1 VNTPSAQEAKVSIGE
16 TVGFNKQNTIRLAD
30 VYTHIQKPIGDWK
43 QVFAELRDLVDN
55 GDLDEYNRKKKNL
68 RVFTWSGTFD
78 NRSNDGLIQHTG
90 RLQIDIDWK
99 DKPRAASEELRDQ
112 LGEDTHIEFA
122 CLSPSARGVKCGMLI
137 PVCANDAEH
146 KKAFAAAENYFKQQH
161 SITID
166 SSCKDVSRIC
176 FFSYDPHRKLNE
188 SATPLDITRWATVA
202 PNHSDTPSTTKTESP
217 NHPAGG
223 EGKTFDKLTPEL
235 AQQLLDHIAG
245 YDNRD
250 TWIKVGHALKHAF
263 GDDGLPLWEGWSA
276 KSAKWQESDR
286 EKWDGFKPTNT
297 NGEATLIAMARE
309 GGWQYQSPK
318 KLPSAPAK
326 KDNSA
331 KVTKGNYHIRITKD
345 GKELHEPN
353 QHNVREYL
361 KVIQFP
367 AWYDSFLNK
376 IFYHREGEGIV
387 EWSDLLTLRLQGILQ
402 DQFDGMRRLSKEVV
416 NDAVIRYSNDKVKN
430 CLTDWL
436 DSLKWDDKPRLDT
449 WLHEYLGAENNTYI
463 REVGRCW
470 LLGAVARA
478 YQPGIKF
485 DWMLVLEGPQGVGKS
500 TALQVLSN
508 GWFDTVTSFNGKD
521 PLDKIQGRWIIE
533 IEELDA
539 FNKSEVDSI
548 KSFLTNTNDRYR
560 PAYGHFTVDHPRT
573 CVFAGTT
580 NKNEYLRDETGN
592 RRFWPIQCG
601 QIKNE
606 MLRKDLN
613 QLWAE
618 TVTRFKKDEAF
629 FINEDARVTAIEMQD
644 SRYQGDA
651 WDEVISAY
659 IEEKSAVTYDQIFD
673 SVLYIDLNLRD
684 QRSRLRI
691 GKIMRRLGWD
701 YLQVRVGKSKSRKW
715 VKGK

>member
-1 VNTPSAQEAKVSIGE
+1 MNIPSAQEAKVSIGE
-16 TVGFNKQNTIRLAD
+16 TVGFNKPNTIRLAHIYD
-30 VYTHIQKPIGDWK
+30 HIQKPVGD
-43 QVFAELRDLVDN
+43 QEQRITELRDLVDN
-55 GDLDEYNRKKKNL
+55 GSLGEYKRKKNSL
-68 RVFTWSGTFD
+68 RVFTWSGTFS
-78 NRSNDGLIQHTG
+78 NREGAALVQHTG
-90 RLQIDIDWK
+90 RLQIDIDQK
-99 DKPRAASEELRDQ
+99 DKPRIDSEKLRDQ
-112 LGEDTHIEFA
+112 LIQDPHVEVAF
-122 CLSPSARGVKCGMLI
+122 LSPSARGVKCGMLI
-137 PVCANDAEH
+137 PICTNDAEH
-146 KKAFAAAENYFKQQH
+146 KEAFYAAENYFKQQYR
-161 SITID
+161 ITID
-166 SSCKDVSRIC
+166 PTCKDVSRIC
-176 FFSYDPHRKLNE
+176 FFSYDPHLKLNK
-188 SATPLDITRWATVA
+188 SATPLDITRWAPETA
-202 PNHSDTPSTTKTESP
+202 GHSDIPPTTKTKLT
-217 NHPAGG
+217 NHPAG
-223 EGKTFDKLTPEL
+223 EKGKTFDKLTPEF

-245 YDNRD
+245 YDD
-250 TWIKVGHALKHAF
+250 YGTWIKVGHALKHAF
-263 GDDGLPLWEGWSA
+263 GDDGLSLWEGWSA

-286 EKWDGFKPTNT
+286 EKWGSFKPTNT
-297 NGEATLIAMARE
+297 NGEATLIAMAKE
-309 GGWQYQSPK
+309 GGWQYQSPRK
-318 KLPSAPAK
+318 SPSAPAK
-326 KDNSA
+326 QDNSA

-376 IFYHREGEGIV
+376 ILFHKEGEGPI

-416 NDAVIRYSNDKVKN
+416 NDAVIRYSNDNVKN

-449 WLHEYLGAENNTYI
+449 WLPEYLGAENNTYT

-485 DWMLVLEGPQGVGKS
+485 DWMLVLEDPQGVGKS

-508 GWFDTVTSFNGKD
+508 DWFDTVTSFNGKD

-560 PAYGHFTVDHPRT
+560 PAYGHFTIDHPRT

-592 RRFWPIQCG
+592 RRFWPIQLLDSKKVKSSSSMKMPVLLLLRCKIAVTKVMPG
-601 QIKNE
+601 MRPLAHI
-606 MLRKDLN
+606 LRKN
-613 QLWAE
+613 Q
-618 TVTRFKKDEAF
+618 
-629 FINEDARVTAIEMQD
+629 Q
-644 SRYQGDA
+644 
-651 WDEVISAY
+651 
-659 IEEKSAVTYDQIFD
+659 
-673 SVLYIDLNLRD
+673 
-684 QRSRLRI
+684 
-691 GKIMRRLGWD
+691 
-701 YLQVRVGKSKSRKW
+701 
-715 VKGK
+715 